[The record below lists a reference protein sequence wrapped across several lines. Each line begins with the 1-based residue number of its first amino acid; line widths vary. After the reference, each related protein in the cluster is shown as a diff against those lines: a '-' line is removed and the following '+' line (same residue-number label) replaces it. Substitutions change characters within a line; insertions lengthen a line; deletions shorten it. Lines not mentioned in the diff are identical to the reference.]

1 VKNHC
6 LSNKIEEGAMGIS
19 RYARHPMFIILA
31 TFLVVP
37 VIVMPL
43 GGMSLAIEVMIWA
56 IFAMGFNILLGVTG
70 LPSFG
75 HGIFFGAGAYICGL
89 IQQHI
94 VPSTWIPLLGSLLFC
109 AALAAVLGIFLAR
122 KRGIYFALLTIAF
135 TQMFFF
141 VAFQWDSV
149 TGGEN
154 GLMGIERYPLS
165 IFGLFTISI
174 KGILAYYYFVFCILG
189 ASLILLWKLVHSP
202 LGSVL
207 YAIRQNEVRA
217 KYLGYNTVMY
227 KLIALLISGVFGG
240 LAGALYAML
249 THGAFADPIH
259 WTRSGD
265 VVMMVLVGGGLS
277 NFFGPVLGAGI
288 FIALR
293 DIFSTITEHWYLFY
307 GLLIVFIILFL
318 PEGILG
324 YLKSGQTGTHA
335 TGPGPETAPSGSRRV
350 KQ

>member
-1 VKNHC
+1 
-6 LSNKIEEGAMGIS
+6 MQIS
-19 RYARHPMFIILA
+19 QAVRHPMSII
-31 TFLVVP
+31 FLVFLVAP
-37 VIVMPL
+37 LAVMPL

-56 IFAMGFNILLGVTG
+56 IFAVGFNVLLGSTG

-75 HGIFFGAGAYICGL
+75 HGLFFGAGAYLCGL
-89 IQQHI
+89 IQKYI
-94 VPSTWIPLLGSLLFC
+94 ATGTWISIFGSMAGCAVIAALLGL
-109 AALAAVLGIFLAR
+109 ILAR

-141 VAFQWDSV
+141 IAFQWDAV

-165 IFGLFTISI
+165 LF
-174 KGILAYYYFVFCILG
+174 GILQIPIDGTVAYYYFVFFILVV
-189 ASLILLWKLVHSP
+189 SLLLLWKLVHSP

-207 YAIRQNEVRA
+207 YAIKQNEVRA
-217 KYLGYNTVMY
+217 KYLGYNTWLY
-227 KLIALLISGVFGG
+227 KWAAVIISGTFGG

-249 THGAFADPIH
+249 QHGAFANPIH

-265 VVMMVLVGGGLS
+265 VVMMVLVGGGLT
-277 NFFGPVLGAGI
+277 NFFGPVLGAFI

-293 DIFSTITEHWYLFY
+293 DIISTITEHWYLFY
-307 GLLIVFIILFL
+307 GMLIACIILFL

-324 YLKSGQTGTHA
+324 YLKVGRSGAQA
-335 TGPGPETAPSGSRRV
+335 RV
-350 KQ
+350 AEEQPASS